1 MSMNRWCLVSRDEEL
16 AKWRMR
22 DMKRIFRERLMELG
36 MLPRMKVLRVIV
48 SQPAAIAVLR
58 EAA

>member
-1 MSMNRWCLVSRDEEL
+1 MNRWCLVSRDEEL